1 MTKTIKVETEKMVSM
16 LDESK
21 RLLTE
26 KLARQTAKYQQL
38 RKQVRAVGRIA
49 LSSVTRE
56 QATLVIQYLN
66 AKEALEKTQKEI
78 DADLA
83 KTKEQD
89 NKIKEQDDK
98 IKELEAEIQRLNG
111 GQPKNEAEDKE
122 KDKEEK
128 ARPLEER
135 IALAKKGDPKDLDLL
150 VHDPHP
156 WVRMAVLEQG
166 REQDLK
172 ILQKDTTN
180 YVRRAADKKLLMQE
194 HDKET
199 QPKKK

>member
-1 MTKTIKVETEKMVSM
+1 MTRPKET
-16 LDESK
+16 LA
-21 RLLTE
+21 E
-26 KLARQTAKYQQL
+26 KLARQTARYQHL
-38 RKQVRAVGRIA
+38 NKQVRAVGRIA
-49 LSSVTRE
+49 LSSETRE

-66 AKEALEKTQKEI
+66 AKDALEKTKAEVDQQAEEI
-78 DADLA
+78 AQLKA
-83 KTKEQD
+83 
-89 NKIKEQDDK
+89 
-98 IKELEAEIQRLNG
+98 RL
-111 GQPKNEAEDKE
+111 AEDKE

-194 HDKET
+194 HEKET

>member
-1 MTKTIKVETEKMVSM
+1 MTEKKTKKKARSEET
-16 LDESK
+16 LA
-21 RLLTE
+21 E
-26 KLARQTAKYQQL
+26 KLARQTARYQQL
-38 RKQVRAVGRIA
+38 NKQVRAVGRIA

-66 AKEALEKTQKEI
+66 AKEALEKTKAEVDQQAEE
-78 DADLA
+78 LA
-83 KTKEQD
+83 QLKA
-89 NKIKEQDDK
+89 KEQDDK

-111 GQPKNEAEDKE
+111 GQPKNEAEDEE

-128 ARPLEER
+128 SMPLEER

-172 ILQKDTTN
+172 ILQKDATN
-180 YVRRAADKKLLMQE
+180 YVRQAADKKLLMQE
-194 HDKET
+194 HDKENVAE
-199 QPKKK
+199 K

>member
-66 AKEALEKTQKEI
+66 AKDALEKTQKEI

-83 KTKEQD
+83 KA
-89 NKIKEQDDK
+89 KEQDDK
-98 IKELEAEIQRLNG
+98 IKKLEAEIQRLNG

-194 HDKET
+194 HDEET
-199 QPKKK
+199 PPKKK